1 MGDSFDSSFKIYVD
15 SRSHH
20 SDDESVGGGGH
31 GNDPNALDTFFK
43 EIDKVNEDIK
53 NMENLYIMLQE
64 SNEGVKA
71 ACSAKTMMELRTR
84 IDMDLDHVLRLSKQ
98 INKKLDGLVRTNAAQ
113 RKVQGNGPCSTDDQT
128 RASMISGLGENVNNM
143 MRKFQGLRVRMETD
157 HRQIIETRYFAI
169 TGEKATEE
177 AIDHLIS
184 SQGADGLL
192 YQAVQEHGTAAVM
205 DAVTEIQE
213 RRDAM
218 REIRKHLM
226 NLHQI
231 LLGMASPVEAHGG
244 RVVGGGPPSP
254 VEVYVQ
260 QLPPATTNM
269 HSAMKPGAGRLN
281 DYEKETRRQ
290 AYIAMGIALV
300 LSTIIIIMYLKYEGD
315 ENKDQPQ

>member
-15 SRSHH
+15 LRSHH

-43 EIDKVNEDIK
+43 EIDKAKEDIK
-53 NMENLYIMLQE
+53 NMENLYIMFQE
-64 SNEGVKA
+64 SNEEVKA

-84 IDMDLDHVLRLSKQ
+84 IYMDLDH
-98 INKKLDGLVRTNAAQ
+98 
-113 RKVQGNGPCSTDDQT
+113 RKVQGNGPALTDDQT

-192 YQAVQEHGTAAVM
+192 YQAMQEHGTAAVL

-213 RRDAM
+213 RCDAM

-244 RVVGGGPPSP
+244 GVVGGGPPSP

-260 QLPPATTNM
+260 QPPPATTNM

-290 AYIAMGIALV
+290 AYIAMGIAMGIALV
-300 LSTIIIIMYLKYEGD
+300 FSTIIIILYLNYELK
-315 ENKDQPQ
+315 ENNEPPQ